1 MKSLSVFNNK
11 GGVGKSTLTYH
22 LAYALSE
29 IGVKTLMI
37 DLDPQS
43 NLSLFALSDEQIEKI
58 WDDEEPFI
66 EDYEKAKKE
75 VSEERFKEV
84 HSSPRSV
91 HYILK
96 PSEDGQS
103 EESELPPCVEINKN
117 LSLIPGR
124 LTLHLFENKLSK
136 QWSEAFL
143 GEPQALR
150 IVTAIRNICKKYAEK
165 LGFEIVLIDTSPS
178 LGILNK
184 VIISNSDGF
193 LIPCAP
199 DMFSGYGIKNIG
211 NALDTWKR
219 DFDTMM
225 SLLPKSKKEN
235 LPKNFVKLLGYTI
248 YNAKKRED
256 AVNNL
261 KIAKAHHNWAQKLP
275 ETILNFIPESCYNP
289 IPRDEIS
296 KFIGGNA
303 VIYGHATMPAYA
315 QKYKNPMWLLPNG
328 DIVKDSG
335 DRNTIFGRKEQYTD
349 TQIMYHTFARAVL
362 ERLEKV
368 GSIDGQ

>member
-1 MKSLSVFNNK
+1 MKSISIFNNK

-29 IGVKTLMI
+29 MGIKTLMI

-43 NLSLFALSDEQIEKI
+43 NLSLFALDDEQIEDI
-58 WDDEEPFI
+58 WDKEDDFI
-66 EDYEKAKKE
+66 DDYEKAKRSLS
-75 VSEERFKEV
+75 VTDFKAI
-84 HSSPRSV
+84 HNSPRSI

-103 EESELPPCVEINKN
+103 EEEELPPCVDINPY

-150 IVTAIRNICKKYAEK
+150 VVTAIRRVSQKYAETH
-165 LGFEIVLIDTSPS
+165 GFQIVLIDTSPS

-211 NALDTWKR
+211 NALGVWKR
-219 DFDTMM
+219 DFDIMM
-225 SLLPKSKKEN
+225 SLLPESKKEN
-235 LPKNFVKLLGYTI
+235 LPKEFVKLLGYTI

-256 AVNNL
+256 AANTL
-261 KIAKAHHNWAQKLP
+261 KIAKAHYNWAHKLP
-275 ETILNFIPESCYNP
+275 EKITSYIPGTCYYP
-289 IPRDEIS
+289 ISQEEI
-296 KFIGGNA
+296 KEFIGGNSI
-303 VIYGHATMPAYA
+303 IYGHATMPAYA
-315 QKYKNPMWLLPNG
+315 QKYKQPMWLLPN
-328 DIVKDSG
+328 SG
-335 DRNTIFGRKEQYTD
+335 EVTDPTDKSTIQGRREQYVE
-349 TQIMYHTFARAVL
+349 TQQGYITFASSLLA
-362 ERLEKV
+362 RLEKL
-368 GSIDGQ
+368 GA

>member
-1 MKSLSVFNNK
+1 MSSIAIFNNK
-11 GGVGKSTLTYH
+11 GGVGKSTMTYH
-22 LAYALSE
+22 LAYALAES
-29 IGVKTLMI
+29 GKKTLMI

-43 NLSLFALSDEQIEKI
+43 NLSLFVLDDEQIEEI
-58 WDDEEPFI
+58 WDAEEPFI
-66 EDYEKAKKE
+66 EDYEKAKSDCSDIE
-75 VSEERFKEV
+75 FNQI
-84 HSSPRSV
+84 HNAPRSI

-103 EESELPPCVEINKN
+103 EEVQLPPSIKVNNN
-117 LSLIPGR
+117 LHLIPGR

-150 IVTAIRNICKKYAEK
+150 VITAIRRICKIYTEK
-165 LGFEIVLIDTSPS
+165 LGFDVILIDTSPS

-211 NALDTWKR
+211 NALKTWKK

-225 SLLPKSKKEN
+225 SLLPNSKRTY
-235 LPKNFVKLLGYTI
+235 LPNKFVKLIGYTI

-256 AVNNL
+256 ASNPL
-261 KIAKAHHNWAQKLP
+261 KIAKAHYNWAEKLP
-275 ETILNFIPESCYNP
+275 SKILDHIPEECYAPIPKETI
-289 IPRDEIS
+289 
-296 KFIGGNA
+296 KQFIGGNSI
-303 VIYGHATMPAYA
+303 IYGHATMPANA
-315 QKYKNPMWLLPNG
+315 QKYKKPMWLLPSSDSIYDPQDRSTING
-328 DIVKDSG
+328 RRDEYLATRQV
-335 DRNTIFGRKEQYTD
+335 YTS
-349 TQIMYHTFARAVL
+349 FANEVL
-362 ERLEKV
+362 LRVEEIGK
-368 GSIDGQ
+368 